1 MSVLIIILAV
11 IGGFWAFGFLLNAL
25 AVLVDHYDGFLGL
38 LWAVVKLFFWSTFW
52 VVWITAVLI
61 QIVGQ

>member
-1 MSVLIIILAV
+1 MMVS
-11 IGGFWAFGFLLNAL
+11 WDCFLLNAL

-38 LWAVVKLFFWSTFW
+38 LWAVVKLFFWSAFW
-52 VVWITAVLI
+52 VVAVATVLI